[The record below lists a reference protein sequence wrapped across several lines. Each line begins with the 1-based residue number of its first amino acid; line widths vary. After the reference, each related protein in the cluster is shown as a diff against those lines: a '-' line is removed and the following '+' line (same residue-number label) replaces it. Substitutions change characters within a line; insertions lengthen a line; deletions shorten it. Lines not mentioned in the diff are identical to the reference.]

1 MIDCSIHLEFSF
13 PGHHIVSLYFVHND
27 NRNGTRT
34 VEFIIK
40 QINSK
45 MSGILMMNS
54 GHSFIMKKR
63 NKYLRMILMKEF
75 HRELTHLGIFSVF
88 AVIFYIVGNALI
100 DTIFAERPNM
110 VILGVLLLVALGVA
124 YFLGRQITDVIDQAV
139 SM

>member
-1 MIDCSIHLEFSF
+1 
-13 PGHHIVSLYFVHND
+13 
-27 NRNGTRT
+27 
-34 VEFIIK
+34 
-40 QINSK
+40 
-45 MSGILMMNS
+45 MMNS
-54 GHSFIMKKR
+54 GHSFIMKER
-63 NKYLRMILMKEF
+63 DKYMRMITMKEF

-139 SM
+139 SMRKKK